1 MKSPS
6 FSLDRRVHELLQRG
20 EFEHFTARG
29 LRDGYASTYAVPKES
44 ASDLRRY
51 IFRQLTRLQRIGW
64 ITRDP
69 EKRGRDQI
77 YHVLDFPSSVCLR
90 LVEEGYPGAPDANN
104 PHDGSSE
111 LSRDVIPDDRTTRN
125 LQGMVN
131 EARLDFLSSMG
142 EAERYKQLLDDMPHL
157 QPRLENDYVEARD
170 RSSRLLGHL
179 RAMEKTL
186 KTLGIA

>member
-6 FSLDRRVHELLQRG
+6 FSLDRRIHELLQKA
-20 EFEHFTARG
+20 EFERFTPRS
-29 LRDGYASTYAVPKES
+29 LRDAYASAYAVPREL

-51 IFRQLTRLQRIGW
+51 IFRQLIRLQRVGW

-69 EKRGRDQI
+69 EKKGRDQV
-77 YHVLDFPSSVCLR
+77 YHLANLPSSVSLL
-90 LVEEGYPGAPDANN
+90 LVEEGYLSTAATNQLNNDMSKTCRDDVPDA
-104 PHDGSSE
+104 
-111 LSRDVIPDDRTTRN
+111 RTTQN
-125 LQGMVN
+125 LQGMVK
-131 EARLDFLSSMG
+131 EARLDFLTSMG

-157 QPRLENDYVEARD
+157 QPKLENDYIEARD

-186 KTLGIA
+186 KKLGIG